1 LRFFSILLTSHDDV
15 FRSCLRDCEQALA
28 LTPDHTKALVRA
40 VDCCL
45 ALRQYA
51 AAVTWSDRGL
61 SLHPGLAQLVSL
73 RQEAVRL
80 EAQGARDERKRAAAE
95 KKAQADERRLLD
107 VVQSRGICVE
117 QKGAAGAL
125 SLSDLEPC
133 HPAALHKR
141 LHLDPQSGEREI
153 SASSQNVYREQKIS
167 AKSNRTISYGNKNIG

>member
-1 LRFFSILLTSHDDV
+1 MLRFCSILLAFHDGV
-15 FRSCLRDCEQALA
+15 HRSCLRDCEQALA

-40 VDCCL
+40 VECCL
-45 ALRQYA
+45 ALRQFA

-73 RQEAVRL
+73 RREAVRL
-80 EAQGARDERKRAAAE
+80 EAQRARDERKRAAAE

-107 VVQSRGICVE
+107 VVQSRGIRVE
-117 QKGAAGAL
+117 QKGAGAL

-141 LHLDPQSGEREI
+141 LHLDPQSGERE
-153 SASSQNVYREQKIS
+153 RD
-167 AKSNRTISYGNKNIG
+167 